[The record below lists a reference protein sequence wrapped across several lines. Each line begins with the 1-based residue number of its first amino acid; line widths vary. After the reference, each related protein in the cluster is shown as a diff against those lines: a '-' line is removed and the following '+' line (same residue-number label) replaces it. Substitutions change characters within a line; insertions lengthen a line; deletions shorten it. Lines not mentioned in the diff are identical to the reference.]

1 MAIDAILAG
10 LIAAWRCGWGPAAA
24 LGFSGFLVIDL
35 AYFAAHALKITSGG
49 WFPLAVAA
57 AFAYLVIT
65 WRRGR
70 GVLWVKLYGRQPAV
84 AALIAGLDPGL
95 IRVRGTAVYMTGNL
109 DAVPTELLRNI
120 EHNQVLHQ
128 QAVLMTVRTEDIP
141 HVAEER
147 PVEVAELGGGFFRVI
162 VRYGF
167 MDQPDIRRALEFCRA
182 RGLRADPE
190 RTSYFIGRETL
201 IPTPRP
207 PMGPVEARVF
217 RFLSASSLTATAY
230 FRIPPERV
238 VELGTQLE
246 I

>member
-1 MAIDAILAG
+1 L
-10 LIAAWRCGWGPAAA
+10 L
-24 LGFSGFLVIDL
+24 
-35 AYFAAHALKITSGG
+35 
-49 WFPLAVAA
+49 VAA
-57 AFAYLVIT
+57 AFAYLVVT

-70 GVLWVKLYGRQPAV
+70 DVLWDKLYGRQPAV
-84 AALIAGLDPGL
+84 AAFITALDPGL

-109 DAVPTELLRNI
+109 EAVPTALVRNL
-120 EHNQVLHQ
+120 EHNQVLHE
-128 QAVLMTVRTEDIP
+128 QAVLMIVRTEDIP
-141 HVAEER
+141 QVPSAR
-147 PVEVAELGGGFFRVI
+147 RVEVAPLGAGFFQVL

-167 MDQPDIRRALEFCRA
+167 MDAPDIPRALGLCRA

-217 RFLSASSLTATAY
+217 RFLSASSLPATAY